1 MQRWGSVICLRL
13 PGPQG
18 PPLCPAGPSLLL
30 QRWTPWPTGARATR
44 GTASRRETV
53 GMAGLVVASEHR
65 EIRSIRG
72 RDGHSPPTWQPRR
85 EPSDASGDA
94 QGKRRR
100 IITRNVATMGQ
111 AGRATAGTGRRG
123 AGRGGG
129 GASRGSCLRSRGE
142 MAMTSQRPQASGG
155 PKPKP
160 EQRVVSYIA
169 SSQAP
174 GSDDETSVARLA
186 GIGKRNEQ
194 REALPARSRTSP
206 HLTTPRP
213 STSSRTRVWPPPR
226 AHSSPCDA
234 RTRVA
239 RPDSRTSC
247 RPCKA
252 EGERRRMTSTYDCR
266 RAQQYRK

>member
-1 MQRWGSVICLRL
+1 
-13 PGPQG
+13 
-18 PPLCPAGPSLLL
+18 
-30 QRWTPWPTGARATR
+30 
-44 GTASRRETV
+44 
-53 GMAGLVVASEHR
+53 MAGLVVASEHR

-94 QGKRRR
+94 QGKRKR

-123 AGRGGG
+123 AGRGG
-129 GASRGSCLRSRGE
+129 RSEQRVE

-194 REALPARSRTSP
+194 REALPARSRTAP
-206 HLTTPRP
+206 HLTSPHHPRP

-234 RTRVA
+234 HARVA
-239 RPDSRTSC
+239 RPDSRTTC

-252 EGERRRMTSTYDCR
+252 EGERRRMTSTYDCP
-266 RAQQYRK
+266 RAQQYRKRIRGVSQSLSS